1 MYGLI
6 HKMKKEKNGKQYS
19 KAITTKKQKISIL
32 DFGFALYSCFLLR
45 NVLVVIH
52 RNQLLSSGVWFW
64 PFPYVEINNN
74 NSGKKKKKRHLAF
87 SKMLCSFCHVNF
99 PLGYARS
106 SYSCTVISPFFFCS
120 SLVMDHVA

>member
-6 HKMKKEKNGKQYS
+6 HKLKKKKNRKQYL
-19 KAITTKKQKISIL
+19 KAITTKTKDKHTR
-32 DFGFALYSCFLLR
+32 FGFDLYFCFLLR

-52 RNQLLSSGVWFW
+52 RNQLLSSGVWFGLS
-64 PFPYVEINNN
+64 PILDINN
-74 NSGKKKKKRHLAF
+74 NSGKKRHLAF
-87 SKMLCSFCHVNF
+87 SKRLCSFCHVNF

-106 SYSCTVISPFFFCS
+106 SYGFTVISPLFFCS